1 MVASVAAPVVAA
13 VAVAAEP
20 LLVAV
25 PLAVGVPAL
34 LAGAVAVGLWET
46 HVEAAA

>member
-1 MVASVAAPVVAA
+1 MVAAPVVASVAAPVVAA

-25 PLAVGVPAL
+25 PLAQR
-34 LAGAVAVGLWET
+34 LAAMASWFG
-46 HVEAAA
+46 

>member
-1 MVASVAAPVVAA
+1 VVASVAAAVAA